1 MRGIDSAAALHQY
14 GDMTASLRLPM
25 IVCLLGIASSGW
37 GADAKET
44 VVVKDPFVG
53 KTSEELGWVGLQGNC
68 WEIVNDKAK
77 GARDEGAISPSKRMA
92 SLSLQLPSDICP
104 TSDGVALR
112 LNLRLRVEEGGRDDS
127 TRLEAH
133 LGNEQGGN
141 YGSWL
146 CARSNCVLAVP
157 TPAKRDE
164 DLKKTKWAS
173 TGILSDGDYHLCT
186 LELGPKGKLSV
197 LIDGEAVNE
206 GEFPDPGTAIVKIAL
221 QFVIANPVAK
231 NSKWFID
238 EITAVRGDW
247 AGQIK
252 WLRDND
258 PDFATDTVVLTGS
271 DAPSL
276 TRVVGRLPGRRGQ
289 NINVGRTLLP
299 VGFRTFVALTERDAP
314 TVPQLPLGDVHSP
327 AARDALDELLPWLD
341 ILVHSWESYLQY
353 GGFPTAVDAAK
364 RGDAVPVAFANDLF
378 DVIFRDAFEASSLS
392 ESKAG
397 ALYSRIVEGMG
408 SPANLA
414 SIASDIGVDTHTVI
428 RHTDYLRDAFLS
440 WSCPRRADDAWLSL
454 EGAQSKLYA
463 ADPLLARLMHVR
475 NQHRP
480 DVDPTALAEMQ
491 IGMAVRRRQVAGG
504 ASWTGEDRLFYWRT
518 ATRKEIDFVSDDLG
532 GAAIEGKYTEER
544 WRQES
549 ATVNASEWRGVLA
562 TRNML
567 DAESRDKA
575 WAVPAALLAFLIDT

>member
-1 MRGIDSAAALHQY
+1 MTTRLGLAAQEIARTNPWWRGPGWEARDP
-14 GDMTASLRLPM
+14 DLRL
-25 IVCLLGIASSGW
+25 VASSALAYESSALDGLVP
-37 GADAKET
+37 GNLY
-44 VVVKDPFVG
+44 VLRGPRRVG
-53 KTSEELGWVGLQGNC
+53 KTVAVKQRISCLIADGVNPRSIVRVAADGWDDSDVRRLGQLVGL
-68 WEIVNDKAK
+68 
-77 GARDEGAISPSKRMA
+77 P
-92 SLSLQLPSDICP
+92 
-104 TSDGVALR
+104 R
-112 LNLRLRVEEGGRDDS
+112 L
-127 TRLEAH
+127 A
-133 LGNEQGGN
+133 
-141 YGSWL
+141 
-146 CARSNCVLAVP
+146 
-157 TPAKRDE
+157 
-164 DLKKTKWAS
+164 
-173 TGILSDGDYHLCT
+173 
-186 LELGPKGKLSV
+186 
-197 LIDGEAVNE
+197 DGEHRW
-206 GEFPDPGTAIVKIAL
+206 
-221 QFVIANPVAK
+221 
-231 NSKWFID
+231 WFID